1 MLPKALRM
9 LLAKRH
15 QGNALET
22 KPGTV
27 IPDLVTP
34 GAKSEAERRLLI
46 RSLLMALPPTT
57 FLHVVM
63 NDADLWLPRDTLLT
77 MEHCIHARPDNTL
90 AVYVETA
97 HLRWMMSTLE
107 QGGTLLDVG
116 AATGAVTLPFARL
129 MGDRISIVAY
139 EPAEAARS
147 LLVRTLERNGIDY
160 VRLRPVAVSDHLGEA
175 EFWEYLPDES
185 GEVPYL
191 PEASSLVAA
200 EMTSRDHHVIRVPVV
215 TLDSETQA
223 ESIVFPVC
231 IKIDVE
237 GFELHVLRGAENLL
251 RSGQVFLSIDIHRD
265 PLGDSNSTTE
275 PGARNFLSSFGYT
288 FERMGHVLLCT
299 PPSA

>member
-27 IPDLVTP
+27 IPDLVTI

-46 RSLLMALPPTT
+46 RSLLMALPPPT

-160 VRLRPVAVSDHLGEA
+160 VRLRPVAVADNLGEA
-175 EFWEYLPDES
+175 GVPARRIRRSPLSAGSFILGGGRNDQPGPPRNS
-185 GEVPYL
+185 G
-191 PEASSLVAA
+191 
-200 EMTSRDHHVIRVPVV
+200 
-215 TLDSETQA
+215 
-223 ESIVFPVC
+223 
-231 IKIDVE
+231 
-237 GFELHVLRGAENLL
+237 
-251 RSGQVFLSIDIHRD
+251 SGR
-265 PLGDSNSTTE
+265 
-275 PGARNFLSSFGYT
+275 YT
-288 FERMGHVLLCT
+288 G
-299 PPSA
+299 